1 MPHPVKKITIPKVGG
16 SKSNNVAQSTVRAAA
31 IGGIPGAVAG
41 FVNSAWENNQ
51 QMAAD
56 RRSRKFADEQAEK
69 QFNRQKYFDSLEKRW
84 NSEQSQVQRFRDAG
98 LNPNLMYGDLS
109 SSTAATP
116 SVPLPQTPNGVSRD
130 FSVDSSALQ
139 SSQIGLDSVLKASQ
153 IDNINQNTAQQ
164 YQDTKGKDIENRFKE
179 TGIIQTLT
187 EQLERINKI
196 RADIEK
202 TGADTK
208 TVDALRDSL
217 VEQLAAEISLNKQR
231 IEESKQNVEKSKQ
244 DVTESK
250 QRVTKSKQDV
260 TESKQRVTESKQR
273 IDESKQNINESK
285 SRESLNRATEQ
296 LKNVETKDL
305 LLKYNVNNDQYQMIN
320 KYVHDHDLPAGS
332 EKVII
337 QALENFAQS
346 LGKKVPEVTLDV
358 IGGWLS
364 ADNWLNYMAQEHRT
378 DAIRDGNNE
387 SVDGTFAPP
396 APSQQNNG
404 DSGLQ
409 RNGDKYEQQYDRSY
423 TPNQKR
429 YIDVAKEKYKYL
441 NYDKQQ
447 EYWHWLSKENY
458 HTQYERAE
466 KIQHLFYEQYGHN
479 DLDKIRQK

>member
-1 MPHPVKKITIPKVGG
+1 MAKKV
-16 SKSNNVAQSTVRAAA
+16 SNTANETLKAAA
-31 IGGIPGAVAG
+31 IGGIPGAFAG

-116 SVPLPQTPNGVSRD
+116 SVPLPQTPNGVTRD

-139 SSQIGLDSVLKASQ
+139 SAQTGLDSVLKASQ
-153 IDNINQNTAQQ
+153 IDNLNQNTAQQ
-164 YQDTKGKDIENRFKE
+164 FQDTVGKDIENRYKE
-179 TGIIQTLT
+179 SGIIQTLV
-187 EQLERINKI
+187 EQIERINQI
-196 RADIEK
+196 RTDIAK
-202 TGADTK
+202 TNADTK
-208 TVDALRDSL
+208 TVDALRDNL
-217 VEQLAAEISLNKQR
+217 VEQLNQEIELLKQKQEDSKQNR
-231 IEESKQNVEKSKQ
+231 EESKQR
-244 DVTESK
+244 VTESK
-250 QRVTKSKQDV
+250 QNVTKSKQDV

-305 LLKYNVNNDQYQMIN
+305 LLKYNVDNDQYQMIN

-387 SVDGTFAPP
+387 SVDGTFTPP
-396 APSQQNNG
+396 APSHPNNS

-409 RNGDKYEQQYDRSY
+409 RNSDKYEQEFDRSY

-429 YIDVAKEKYKYL
+429 FIVRAREQWQYL
-441 NYDKQQ
+441 NQDKRQ
-447 EYWHWLSKENY
+447 EYYKWLEKQPYS
-458 HTQYERAE
+458 TQYERAA
-466 KIQHLFYEQYGHN
+466 KVQKLYYEQTGSHKLPT
-479 DLDKIRQK
+479 DDD

>member
-1 MPHPVKKITIPKVGG
+1 MAKKVSNTANETLKAAAVGG
-16 SKSNNVAQSTVRAAA
+16 L
-31 IGGIPGAVAG
+31 PGAVVG

-139 SSQIGLDSVLKASQ
+139 SAQTGLDSVLKASQ
-153 IDNINQNTAQQ
+153 IDNLNQNTAQQ
-164 YQDTKGKDIENRFKE
+164 FQDTVGKDIENRYKE

-187 EQLERINKI
+187 EQLERINKL
-196 RADIEK
+196 RADIVK

-208 TVDALRDSL
+208 TVEALRDNL
-217 VEQLAAEISLNKQR
+217 VEQLNQEIELLKQKQQDSLQSRKESEQR
-231 IEESKQNVEKSKQ
+231 ITESKQN
-244 DVTESK
+244 
-250 QRVTKSKQDV
+250 VTKSKQDV

-273 IDESKQNINESK
+273 IEESKQNINESK

-296 LKNVETKDL
+296 LKHVETKDL
-305 LLKYNVNNDQYQMIN
+305 LLKYNVDNDQYQMIN
-320 KYVHDHDLPAGS
+320 KYVHEYNLPAGS
-332 EKVII
+332 EKAII

-346 LGKKVPEVTLDV
+346 TGKKVPEVTLDV
-358 IGGWLS
+358 LGSWLS
-364 ADNWLNYMAQEHRT
+364 ADTWLNYLAQEHRT

-387 SVDGTFAPP
+387 SVDGTFTPLTP
-396 APSQQNNG
+396 NQPNNNS

-409 RNGDKYEQQYDRSY
+409 RNSDKYEQEFDRTY

-429 YIDVAKEKYKYL
+429 YIVKAREKWQYL
-441 NYDKQQ
+441 NQDKRQ
-447 EYWHWLSKENY
+447 EYYKWLNKVPYS
-458 HTQYERAE
+458 TQYERAE
-466 KIQHLFYEQYGHN
+466 KVQHLYYEQTGSN
-479 DLDKIRQK
+479 KLPSDDD